1 MNLSKAAEGLKPQAG
16 LVRPLCTPLGGQ
28 EQGSPGPREPHRL
41 LGLHPER
48 KFPQPPPERQR
59 SQPELS
65 AGGGMLERGG
75 ARSLCKGSLGVQG
88 G

>member
-48 KFPQPPPERQR
+48 KFP
-59 SQPELS
+59 
-65 AGGGMLERGG
+65 
-75 ARSLCKGSLGVQG
+75 
-88 G
+88 